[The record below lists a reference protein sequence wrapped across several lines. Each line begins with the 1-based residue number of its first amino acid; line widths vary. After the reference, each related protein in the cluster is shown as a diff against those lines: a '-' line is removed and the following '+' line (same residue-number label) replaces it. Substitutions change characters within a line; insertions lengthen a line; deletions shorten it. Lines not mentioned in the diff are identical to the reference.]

1 MSLTSINIHAYEGLQ
16 VSSEYPS
23 NGNSITLRGPGTTEV
38 TFYLPVEQWVL
49 LRCLPKA
56 SDYAYAIKGEGLE
69 RDHGKADELAR
80 QHFAAWAK
88 SVADPPQDVDAAAP
102 GYQPG
107 LSEVQAAPTVTLDQF
122 GIEHGLCAI
131 MNRTFDPTSKN
142 QTRETF
148 CFAGV
153 RDALTDTDIFGKG
166 TSHEEARADFAKK
179 LSGAKIKVHYSDN
192 FPPIILD
199 VPVLAE
205 AAAP

>member
-23 NGNSITLRGPGTTEV
+23 NGNSITLRGPGKTEV

-56 SDYAYAIKGEGLE
+56 SDYAYAIKGKGLE

-80 QHFAAWAK
+80 KYFAAWLE
-88 SVADPPQDVDAAAP
+88 SENNPPQDVDAAAP

-107 LSEVQAAPTVTLDQF
+107 LSEVQVAPTVTLEEF
-122 GIEHGLCAI
+122 GIQHGLCAV
-131 MNRTFDPTSKN
+131 T
-142 QTRETF
+142 ETNMSEQVYRF
-148 CFAGV
+148 YFEGITMPLGFG
-153 RDALTDTDIFGKG
+153 LTP
-166 TSHEEARADFAKK
+166 EEAKK
-179 LSGAKIKVHYSDN
+179 QYTINISGRRVTHKDGREIA
-192 FPPIILD
+192 

-205 AAAP
+205 AAAS